1 MVWVSALD
9 IVFALFIPEGII
21 GDVSVLN
28 VSWKYVGRGYFVL
41 VSYLCSQLSYGLAF
55 ILKYYYDLDSI

>member
-55 ILKYYYDLDSI
+55 KL